1 MIAMVCL
8 RASLRPE
15 FPTWAHFLRCFCRTE
30 EQVIQCIEILQAII
44 NSENALPDKEWER
57 IPKTSSGMYTKCAAI
72 LRSNGLVVKHNG
84 YYSLSRDIIHVLEKV
99 EDRWKELVNAVEKGE
114 KIRIK

>member
-1 MIAMVCL
+1 MVSL
-8 RASLRPE
+8 RTSLRPE

-30 EQVIQCIEILQAII
+30 EQVIQCMEILQALID
-44 NSENALPDKEWER
+44 SDNAFPDTAWEK
-57 IPKTSSGMYTKCAAI
+57 IPKTSSGMYTKCAMI
-72 LRSNGLVVKHNG
+72 LRSNGLIVKHNG
-84 YYSLSRDIIHVLEKV
+84 YYSLSRDIMHVLDKV